1 MSQASLIQLIDVT
14 KHYPDGNVMALAD
27 VTLSIDRG
35 DHVAIVGPSGCGKST
50 LLNLI
55 GALDRPTSGEVSF
68 DGIRLDKSADLDQ
81 IRSKEIGFVFQSFH
95 LLPNLTALENVQLPM
110 MVGDLGP
117 ASREQRAAE
126 LLEQVGLADR
136 KLHLPGKL
144 SNGQRQRV
152 AMARA
157 LANQPQLILAD
168 EPTGAL
174 DSESGQRVLDLLVQ
188 LCQEQST
195 TLVIVTHDARIAD
208 RSERVVRLSDGRVI
222 QDDVAT
228 Q

>member
-1 MSQASLIQLIDVT
+1 
-14 KHYPDGNVMALAD
+14 MALAD